1 MKGLIQ
7 RVSSASVAIDG
18 KVRGE
23 IKNGLVLFLAI
34 EAQDDQQAADKLL
47 AKILSYRVFEDEN
60 AKMNLGLIEV
70 HGELMIVSQ
79 FTLAADT
86 RKGLR
91 PSFSRAADPALGEE
105 LYRYF
110 IEQAGSRG
118 VKVVTGE
125 FGADMLVNIQNRGPA
140 TFMLEV

>member
-7 RVSSASVAIDG
+7 RVSSASVSIDD

-34 EAQDDQQAADKLL
+34 EAHDDEQSADKLL
-47 AKILSYRVFEDEN
+47 AKILSYRVFEDEYSR
-60 AKMNLGLIEV
+60 MNLGLLDI
-70 HGELMIVSQ
+70 HGDLMIVSQ

-91 PSFSRAADPALGEE
+91 PSFSRAADPAQGER

-110 IEQAGSRG
+110 VEQAGSRG
-118 VKVVTGE
+118 VRVVTGK
-125 FGADMLVNIQNRGPA
+125 FGADMMVSIQNRGPA
-140 TFMLEV
+140 TFLLEV